1 MVIILPE
8 RRAEQLHFQ
17 PCKFLDT
24 LVAALQFLRNL
35 LGGNLAHMRMGR
47 GMVPEVMPIGGNFFD
62 LLGIFFDPITAEKKR
77 RLDVIF
83 TENAQ
88 KLIGIIS
95 SPSRVKTDGNL
106 RFFGINTIN
115 RKLPLD

>member
-1 MVIILPE
+1 
-8 RRAEQLHFQ
+8 
-17 PCKFLDT
+17 
-24 LVAALQFLRNL
+24 
-35 LGGNLAHMRMGR
+35 
-47 GMVPEVMPIGGNFFD
+47 MVPKVMPISGNFFD

-95 SPSRVKTDGNL
+95 SPW
-106 RFFGINTIN
+106 
-115 RKLPLD
+115 